1 MNLEKIAFLYIE
13 VNINGQKIENLG
25 IIIDELKVKALISYI
40 EKIPIIDILLLS
52 MLPFPNKK
60 LIN

>member
-25 IIIDELKVKALISYI
+25 IVIDELKVKVLIVIS
-40 EKIPIIDILLLS
+40 
-52 MLPFPNKK
+52 KK
-60 LIN
+60 YR